1 MGSSLPDTPRRLYP
15 GGVHPVCTR
24 AGGERGSGPSQGGR
38 WRLLLPNNS
47 AQGSEGNGPGGG
59 QGAKPLAFHM
69 GCRGPAPWGGAG
81 QTLMEKG
88 NRVRGRNTQE
98 QCEYPF
104 WYFHET

>member
-59 QGAKPLAFHM
+59 REQSHWPSTWAAGALLLGEVQVKH
-69 GCRGPAPWGGAG
+69 
-81 QTLMEKG
+81 
-88 NRVRGRNTQE
+88 
-98 QCEYPF
+98 
-104 WYFHET
+104 